1 MQVITNNKTKKNN
14 TRIGQYTSLV
24 SLLVLGIGMY
34 ISIAYKD
41 LYYYSLIA
49 LIVGFILSQIG
60 IYFGNRWGRKPTID
74 ERITAALKGLS
85 KENSLYHFITP
96 VSHLLVGPN
105 GIWIIEPYYQKGTVT
120 YEKGKFKQKSANFL
134 NAYLRIF
141 AQEGL
146 GRPELEIRADVS
158 AVWKLLQANK
168 IELAT
173 PDMINV
179 VLAFYDPKIVI
190 HQNDSPYPMVQID
203 QLKTA
208 IRLNKN
214 NIAPAEALQRFKEV
228 LPLESN

>member
-1 MQVITNNKTKKNN
+1 
-14 TRIGQYTSLV
+14 
-24 SLLVLGIGMY
+24 
-34 ISIAYKD
+34 
-41 LYYYSLIA
+41 
-49 LIVGFILSQIG
+49 
-60 IYFGNRWGRKPTID
+60 
-74 ERITAALKGLS
+74 
-85 KENSLYHFITP
+85 
-96 VSHLLVGPN
+96 
-105 GIWIIEPYYQKGTVT
+105 
-120 YEKGKFKQKSANFL
+120 
-134 NAYLRIF
+134 LRIF

-158 AVWKLLQANK
+158 AVWKLLQDNK

-179 VLAFYDPKIVI
+179 VLAFYDPKIAI

-214 NIAPAEALQRFKEV
+214 NIAPAEALQRLKEV